1 MPHTNHNLA
10 PIDYDGVLKLATDTY
25 QAFHKQ
31 NGKCRLGV
39 VDLQVQRSSDTFFEP
54 SNRGVAA
61 RVKRLGVDGVRGQL
75 RGCFEAE
82 VGVGADPF

>member
-1 MPHTNHNLA
+1 M
-10 PIDYDGVLKLATDTY
+10 
-25 QAFHKQ
+25 
-31 NGKCRLGV
+31 